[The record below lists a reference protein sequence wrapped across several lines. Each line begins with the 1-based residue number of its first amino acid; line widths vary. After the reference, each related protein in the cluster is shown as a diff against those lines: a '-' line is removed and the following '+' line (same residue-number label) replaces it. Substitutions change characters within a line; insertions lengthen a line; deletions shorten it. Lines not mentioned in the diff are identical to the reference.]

1 MIWNSQSLEEKTLNS
16 VVVIRAGG
24 LSGPVGHDP
33 KLLAALPVAKRV
45 LEISPQHS
53 DLGAKYTQKH
63 PQAVWL
69 LANPNIAALA
79 TVEGLFDL
87 VVMSAGLPIP
97 EVLHSVSIRVARG
110 GILVVGIDNA
120 ASWASLAQVIEG
132 DVDAVDTPLSP
143 ASAYKRL
150 LDAGWMPTLADQH
163 VGLPPSDALAAATA
177 PLADALSVPR
187 RTADRTLGMARAIV
201 QAVRG
206 FDDAPRR
213 AGQALFSVVVPT
225 TRETQ
230 LRANVERSPGLQEV
244 NAQVISYRGASSPAE
259 ALSQS
264 LVHCDGDWVLF
275 CHQDVYFPRG
285 FGEQLNAVL
294 GEVPADARASAL
306 FGFIGMGVNRTTR
319 ACEPAGFVI
328 DRLHR
333 ASHADSD
340 SALSI
345 DELAIVVARESVHRI
360 DPALGWHLWATD
372 LCLTAVYTHG
382 VFPRILRLPVFH
394 NSSNDYVL
402 PSAFQNAAAILRRKH
417 PKVGTIHKLCGTIA
431 EAFLAPQTQPGCG
444 CAPQQPIADSK
455 SNVVADLNLEL
466 EEADRQTVI
475 LIAQKRFSEA
485 LATLAKAVNTS
496 YLLNGVAHH
505 KLYYPRLDRRIEQL
519 AANLEVTDLELN
531 PELSGRHVIIATE
544 LYQIGGHSKVIEDL
558 SHELEGSVIL
568 LTDLFDTYHNNPSQ
582 LGWMHERFKHAE
594 VVTVPRTTLWKKCE
608 AIQVFVRSLNP
619 LSISHFGHHQDP
631 LPYVATLGIPFTKQI
646 FFHHGDH
653 NPSLGCT
660 LRRLHHVDLSPK
672 LVTVCTEGIDRPVD
686 LLPMYVKDLGVRS
699 NKIVM
704 NNNFSVVTSGRP
716 AKYTRTGPNS
726 LQEVVLAALLSIHGN
741 FFHIGP
747 LDDGWISD
755 IRAHLYLNNV
765 DQERFVYRGQVSS
778 VWAELLEL
786 DASFYIGSAPVG
798 GGRAAVE
805 AQGCGLP
812 VLFFDGF
819 NTGPLVENFSL
830 FGDLSLHW
838 SSTGEL
844 ASLLRSIGNN
854 HASLSVQARSY
865 YMKHFSRQRFQ
876 YSLKSILSR

>member
-1 MIWNSQSLEEKTLNS
+1 MLGS

-24 LSGPVGHDP
+24 YTEPVRHDP
-33 KLLAALPVAKRV
+33 KLFAALPVAKRV
-45 LEISPQHS
+45 LEIGPRDS
-53 DLGAKYTQKH
+53 DLGARYNQQH

-69 LANPNIAALA
+69 LADPNVAALA
-79 TVEGLFDL
+79 TIEGLFDL
-87 VVMSAGLPIP
+87 IVMSVGLPIP

-150 LDAGWMPTLADQH
+150 LDAGWMPTLADKY
-163 VGLPPSDALAAATA
+163 VGLPASDALAAATA

-345 DELAIVVARESVHRI
+345 DELAIVVARESIHRI

-382 VFPRILRLPVFH
+382 VSPRIVRLPVFH
-394 NSSNDYVL
+394 NSSGDYVL
-402 PSAFQNAAAILRRKH
+402 PVSFHESAAKLRRKF
-417 PKVGTIHKLCGTIA
+417 PNFGPIHTLCGT
-431 EAFLAPQTQPGCG
+431 
-444 CAPQQPIADSK
+444 
-455 SNVVADLNLEL
+455 
-466 EEADRQTVI
+466 
-475 LIAQKRFSEA
+475 
-485 LATLAKAVNTS
+485 
-496 YLLNGVAHH
+496 
-505 KLYYPRLDRRIEQL
+505 
-519 AANLEVTDLELN
+519 
-531 PELSGRHVIIATE
+531 
-544 LYQIGGHSKVIEDL
+544 
-558 SHELEGSVIL
+558 
-568 LTDLFDTYHNNPSQ
+568 
-582 LGWMHERFKHAE
+582 
-594 VVTVPRTTLWKKCE
+594 
-608 AIQVFVRSLNP
+608 
-619 LSISHFGHHQDP
+619 
-631 LPYVATLGIPFTKQI
+631 
-646 FFHHGDH
+646 
-653 NPSLGCT
+653 
-660 LRRLHHVDLSPK
+660 
-672 LVTVCTEGIDRPVD
+672 
-686 LLPMYVKDLGVRS
+686 VK
-699 NKIVM
+699 
-704 NNNFSVVTSGRP
+704 
-716 AKYTRTGPNS
+716 
-726 LQEVVLAALLSIHGN
+726 
-741 FFHIGP
+741 
-747 LDDGWISD
+747 
-755 IRAHLYLNNV
+755 
-765 DQERFVYRGQVSS
+765 
-778 VWAELLEL
+778 
-786 DASFYIGSAPVG
+786 
-798 GGRAAVE
+798 
-805 AQGCGLP
+805 
-812 VLFFDGF
+812 
-819 NTGPLVENFSL
+819 
-830 FGDLSLHW
+830 
-838 SSTGEL
+838 
-844 ASLLRSIGNN
+844 
-854 HASLSVQARSY
+854 
-865 YMKHFSRQRFQ
+865 
-876 YSLKSILSR
+876 